1 MSNEKAKI
9 RKVDPKSAVKVPWI
23 LFFVFI
29 AYLLFAVIF
38 SAFGLPETVAV
49 AAVVIVALLEA
60 AMAALLFPAPL
71 FVHGLV
77 IILEIAFGLIF
88 GRILFVL
95 LMLGIY
101 VLSIV
106 VLYFW
111 TREEKA

>member
-9 RKVDPKSAVKVPWI
+9 KKVNPSSAVKLPWI

-29 AYLLFAVIF
+29 AYLLFAILL

-49 AAVVIVALLEA
+49 AAVVIITLLEA
-60 AMAALLFPAPL
+60 GMAALLFPAPI

-77 IILEIAFGLIF
+77 VLVEIALGLAF
-88 GRILFVL
+88 GRLLF
-95 LMLGIY
+95 MLIMTGVY
-101 VLSIV
+101 VLSIIL
-106 VLYFW
+106 LYFW

>member
-1 MSNEKAKI
+1 MSKEKTTI
-9 RKVDPKSAVKVPWI
+9 RKVNPGSAVKVPWI
-23 LFFVFI
+23 MFIIFI
-29 AYLLFAVIF
+29 AYLLFAVLF
-38 SAFGLPETVAV
+38 SSFGLPETIAV
-49 AAVVIVALLEA
+49 AAVVIVTLLQA

-88 GRILFVL
+88 GRILFML
-95 LMLGIY
+95 LMIGVY

-106 VLYFW
+106 LLYFW